1 MITSQKGI
9 KLIQEFESCK
19 LIAYKPKGEKVT
31 PYYTI
36 GWGHYGKDVRKN
48 QKITFQEADRLLV
61 NDLKKCEKAV
71 QSIPQYPQLNQ
82 NQFDALV
89 SFTYNCGVGCLN
101 QLVKGRDLKTISQKI
116 LLYNKSGGKV
126 LKGLTRR
133 RAREQE
139 LFLSK

>member
-1 MITSQKGI
+1 M
-9 KLIQEFESCK
+9 
-19 LIAYKPKGEKVT
+19 
-31 PYYTI
+31 
-36 GWGHYGKDVRKN
+36 RKN

-89 SFTYNCGVGCLN
+89 SFTYNCGAACLN

-139 LFLSK
+139 LFMSK